1 MRHPE
6 DFSSYGDDFFS
17 KLMKKPELFSKMK
30 FSIDFGFLVG
40 FRYILVVIG
49 KIKTLSLR
57 YLEMLR
63 NDFAFFFR

>member
-17 KLMKKPELFSKMK
+17 KLMGKPELFSKMK
-30 FSIDFGFLVG
+30 FSIDFGFLVC

-49 KIKTLSLR
+49 KIEKSSVR
-57 YLEMLR
+57 HLETCER
-63 NDFAFFFR
+63 EFSCFS